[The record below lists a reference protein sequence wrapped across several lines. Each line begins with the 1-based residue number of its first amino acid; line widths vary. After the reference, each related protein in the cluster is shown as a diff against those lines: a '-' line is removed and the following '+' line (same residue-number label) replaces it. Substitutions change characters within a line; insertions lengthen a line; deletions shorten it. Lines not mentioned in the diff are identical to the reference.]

1 MSIDLLHRIN
11 ASERRFRRGRRII
24 GEFVVDEAPD
34 DEAAM
39 EIRKVGGPRRSN
51 YGDAG
56 DTFVT
61 YYARDFYGDKR
72 PVYILAGD
80 LIDQFKEP

>member
-11 ASERRFRRGRRII
+11 ASERRFRCGRRII
-24 GEFVVDEAPD
+24 GEFVVDEEPSEEKAI
-34 DEAAM
+34 EL
-39 EIRKVGGPRRSN
+39 RKRGGSRCS
-51 YGDAG
+51 YHG
-56 DTFVT
+56 DTLVT
-61 YYARDFYGDKR
+61 YYARDFYGEKQ